1 MVRLRRIHRLIVV
14 AAVVV
19 AAEAAVE
26 AEDVVQ
32 TRNRTD
38 LALLLMGCT
47 TMGRTSNTY
56 GCPKATA
63 QQQLRLLRTALLL
76 TLPSN
81 LYLTPLCPN
90 LLTQTHMV
98 CVFAT
103 NVEWQSGEVL
113 WLSSR
118 YLMVC
123 VGVQL
128 LTMAIISLLQV
139 GNE

>member
-1 MVRLRRIHRLIVV
+1 MAHLRELHRLIVV

-26 AEDVVQ
+26 AEDAVL

-38 LALLLMGCT
+38 LTLLLMGRT
-47 TMGRTSNTY
+47 TMGRTSNPY
-56 GCPKATA
+56 GCPKAMA
-63 QQQLRLLRTALLL
+63 QQLLRLLRTALLL

-103 NVEWQSGEVL
+103 NVEWQSGEVP

-123 VGVQL
+123 VGVL
-128 LTMAIISLLQV
+128 RLTIAIISLLQV